1 MHSRDALRAAAR
13 ISFTC
18 RPAVRTLACAAADRS
33 CRPST
38 TEGAQMNADDS
49 SRLPLAGAALR
60 IGSARAVAA
69 PASVS
74 PFSDPQPIARVATRR
89 EAFARR

>member
-1 MHSRDALRAAAR
+1 
-13 ISFTC
+13 
-18 RPAVRTLACAAADRS
+18 
-33 CRPST
+33 
-38 TEGAQMNADDS
+38 MNADDG

-74 PFSDPQPIARVATRR
+74 LFSDPQPFARVATRR

>member
-1 MHSRDALRAAAR
+1 
-13 ISFTC
+13 
-18 RPAVRTLACAAADRS
+18 
-33 CRPST
+33 
-38 TEGAQMNADDS
+38 MNADDS

-74 PFSDPQPIARVATRR
+74 PFSDPRPIARVATRR